1 MNPGKLPL
9 DVLARILGDIEIAD
23 PRVALGP
30 RLGEDAALI
39 DFGDRYLVAK
49 TDPITFAT
57 DRIGW
62 YMVNVNANDIA
73 VMGATPR
80 WLMATLLLPDGVT
93 ERQVSD
99 IFDQIKAACAELNI
113 APIGGHTEITYG
125 LDRPIAV
132 GAMLGE
138 VAKEDAILSSGVR
151 PGDAL
156 LLTKGIAV
164 EGASI
169 LANESESELLS
180 RGVGADAI
188 AAARRFLFEPGISVV
203 ADARIALA
211 TGAVQAMHD
220 PTEGGLSGG
229 LYELAAASGLGL
241 EIDTDAIP
249 ILPEASEICAALDLN
264 PLGLIASGSLLAA
277 VPPDD
282 APPIIAALSAAG
294 IPAAVIGRATDRH
307 SDVTLSTA
315 DGTAIPFPTF
325 QRDEIARYFDPLS
338 ASD

>member
-1 MNPGKLPL
+1 MKPGKLPL
-9 DVLARILGDIEIAD
+9 HLLSRILADLEIAD

-30 RLGEDAALI
+30 MPGEDAALI

-80 WLMATLLLPDGVT
+80 WLMATLLLPEGVA
-93 ERQVSD
+93 EREVSA
-99 IFDQIKAACAELNI
+99 IFDQIKSACAELNV
-113 APIGGHTEITYG
+113 APVGGHTEITYG

-132 GAMLGE
+132 GVMLGE
-138 VAKEDAILSSGVR
+138 VRKGDEVLSSGVR
-151 PGDAL
+151 AGDVL

-164 EGASI
+164 EGTSI
-169 LANESESELLS
+169 LASESERELLS
-180 RGVGADAI
+180 LGVGADTI
-188 AAARRFLFEPGISVV
+188 ARAQRLLFDPGISVV
-203 ADARIALA
+203 ADARIALSA
-211 TGAVQAMHD
+211 GPIHAMHD

-229 LYELAAASGLGL
+229 LYELAMASGLGM
-241 EIDTDAIP
+241 EIDAGSIP
-249 ILPEASEICAALDLN
+249 ILPETREICAALNLN

-282 APPIIAALSAAG
+282 APQIIAALSAAG
-294 IPAAVIGRATDRH
+294 IPAAAIGRATDAH
-307 SDVTLSTA
+307 ADVTLTDA
-315 DGTAIPFPTF
+315 DGATIPFPAF
-325 QRDEIARYFDPLS
+325 ERDEIARHF